1 MRTELELMK
10 QAMSAFAR
18 HFYAL
23 YELPT
28 EISDG
33 GAVGTPRPTATN
45 GNEIWQLLYLLIPRS
60 LERTN

>member
-1 MRTELELMK
+1 MK